1 MFHACLDFP
10 NNRAWQLGG
19 HGGHAGKR
27 EASRSHLKNP
37 KCCVPKKCG
46 NLDGSTTGFGFLRQ
60 WLLNKCSC
68 HYPRV
73 YPLSFPNF
81 HFPNIGITYF
91 LNIYIY
97 TQIYTYNHTHT
108 HTHYTHIYA
117 SILTFSGRVSRKF
130 SLETSNLIGPKEKKL
145 NVLRLKH
152 GNNIADIWPCM
163 TVEWLNEFFCLLARL
178 QNG

>member
-91 LNIYIY
+91 FNIYIY
-97 TQIYTYNHTHT
+97 TQIYTYNIHIIIHIHIHTIHT
-108 HTHYTHIYA
+108 SMHLFWHFLAVFLGSFLLKLPT
-117 SILTFSGRVSRKF
+117 SSVQRKK
-130 SLETSNLIGPKEKKL
+130 I
-145 NVLRLKH
+145 
-152 GNNIADIWPCM
+152 
-163 TVEWLNEFFCLLARL
+163 
-178 QNG
+178 